1 MPQMLIVEIMASST
15 FISLSLLYVFI
26 DADIVFMVFCF
37 KCRIC
42 FHLTVR
48 QGN

>member
-26 DADIVFMVFCF
+26 DADIVFMVSVVLNAESVF
-37 KCRIC
+37 
-42 FHLTVR
+42 T
-48 QGN
+48 